1 AGQVGIVGH
10 IELTDQVI
18 IGAQSGVSKSISKA
32 GKYRGSPAADMG
44 SMLKVEAH
52 LRNLP
57 GYAEKIKKL
66 EEKIASL
73 EEKISELLSK
83 R

>member
-1 AGQVGIVGH
+1 VGH

-18 IGAQSGVSKSISKA
+18 IGAQSGVSKSISKP

-44 SMLKVEAH
+44 AMLKVEAH
-52 LRNLP
+52 QRNLP
-57 GYAEKIKKL
+57 SYAEKIKKL

-73 EEKISELLSK
+73 EVKISELLSK
-83 R
+83 GS